1 MLIILRCGLRVRVL
15 MARRPDAGP
24 AYAVNVWHATEPRA
38 CRTAQHG
45 DTLFCMKHFY
55 HVLLLTAACSAGV
68 AEAQQRA
75 VAGATEAVQP
85 RSVVP
90 RGPLSADE
98 RNTISVFESVSP
110 SVVYITT
117 VQYVRSLF
125 NRDVMRVPQG
135 TGSGF
140 VWDEQGRVVT
150 NYHVISGAQEAMVR
164 LGDQRSFRARLVGA
178 SPDHDIAVL
187 QIDVPD
193 ALPPPIAIGSSAELR
208 VGQAVLAIGNP
219 FGLDHTLTTGIV
231 SALNREVENESGGVI
246 EGVIQ
251 TDAAINPGNS
261 GGPLIDSAGRLVG
274 INTMIYSPSGAYA
287 GVGFA
292 VPVDTINRVVPRIIA
307 YGEYIRPTLGIE
319 ARDDVSRQLLGDAE
333 GVVIIRVVAGSPAD
347 RAGLRAAEQTS
358 AGRVRLGDVI
368 EAIDGQPIENMAM
381 LVNVLDARE
390 FGDRVTVTV
399 RRGEQRIDVPITL
412 APAGESRVR

>member
-1 MLIILRCGLRVRVL
+1 MMRVVL
-15 MARRPDAGP
+15 
-24 AYAVNVWHATEPRA
+24 V
-38 CRTAQHG
+38 
-45 DTLFCMKHFY
+45 
-55 HVLLLTAACSAGV
+55 LLTAACSAGV
-68 AEAQQRA
+68 AAAQQRA
-75 VAGATEAVQP
+75 VAGGTEPVQP
-85 RSVVP
+85 RAVVS

-117 VQYVRSLF
+117 VQYVRNLF
-125 NRDVMRVPQG
+125 NRNVMRVPQG

-208 VGQAVLAIGNP
+208 VGQSVLAIGNP

-231 SALNREVENESGGVI
+231 SALNREVENETGGII
-246 EGVIQ
+246 EDVIQ

-399 RRGEQRIDVPITL
+399 RRGEQRLEVPITL
-412 APAGESRVR
+412 AAAGESRVR

>member
-1 MLIILRCGLRVRVL
+1 
-15 MARRPDAGP
+15 
-24 AYAVNVWHATEPRA
+24 
-38 CRTAQHG
+38 
-45 DTLFCMKHFY
+45 
-55 HVLLLTAACSAGV
+55 
-68 AEAQQRA
+68 
-75 VAGATEAVQP
+75 
-85 RSVVP
+85 
-90 RGPLSADE
+90 
-98 RNTISVFESVSP
+98 
-110 SVVYITT
+110 
-117 VQYVRSLF
+117 
-125 NRDVMRVPQG
+125 
-135 TGSGF
+135 
-140 VWDEQGRVVT
+140 
-150 NYHVISGAQEAMVR
+150 
-164 LGDQRSFRARLVGA
+164 
-178 SPDHDIAVL
+178 
-187 QIDVPD
+187 
-193 ALPPPIAIGSSAELR
+193 
-208 VGQAVLAIGNP
+208 VGQTVLAIGNP

-231 SALNREVENESGGVI
+231 SALNREVENETGGVI
-246 EGVIQ
+246 EDVIQ

-399 RRGEQRIDVPITL
+399 RRGEQRLEVPITL
-412 APAGESRVR
+412 AAAGESRVR